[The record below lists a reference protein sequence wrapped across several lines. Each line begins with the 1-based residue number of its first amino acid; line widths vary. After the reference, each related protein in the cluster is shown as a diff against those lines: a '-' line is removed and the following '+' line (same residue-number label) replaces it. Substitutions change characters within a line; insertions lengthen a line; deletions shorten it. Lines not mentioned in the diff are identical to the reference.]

1 VNQRAKSVADALRL
15 GYDETWE
22 ATTLVFGV
30 LGKLGTQISPREL
43 SGPWGILQAASRAA
57 QEGVTRLLLFL
68 CMISANLA
76 VINFLPIPL
85 LDGGHMV
92 FLAYEGIRGRPA
104 SERVQLVL
112 TYIGLIFLLA
122 LMAWVVG
129 LDFNLISRD

>member
-1 VNQRAKSVADALRL
+1 MIE
-15 GYDETWE
+15 ET
-22 ATTLVFGV
+22 TMVFGV

-57 QEGVTRLLLFL
+57 QESVTRLLLFL

-112 TYIGLIFLLA
+112 TYVGLIFLLT
-122 LMAWVVG
+122 LMAWVLG
-129 LDFNLISRD
+129 LDFHLISRD